1 MKMLNAIEIVLPLL
15 MLVLISIPLI
25 KVFKGNATLREAK
38 SRLLVHISGFFGIM
52 LLVFVMQMI
61 IRPDVMAAEGDETTL
76 DLMTGTLAQGL
87 GFISAALATGMSA
100 LGAGIAVAAAAPAA
114 IGAFSENEKNF
125 GKSLIFVALGE
136 GVAIYGLLISILI
149 INKL

>member
-1 MKMLNAIEIVLPLL
+1 MLSLLEIVVPLILLILIVLPL
-15 MLVLISIPLI
+15 V
-25 KVFKGNATLREAK
+25 KVFAGKATLQSARK
-38 SRLLVHISGFFGIM
+38 RLYTHISLFFGLV
-52 LLVFVMQMI
+52 LLVFVWQLSGSSLF
-61 IRPDVMAAEGDETTL
+61 AAEEVETVS
-76 DLMTGTLAQGL
+76 GEFAGSIAQGL
-87 GFISAALATGMSA
+87 GFLGAAFTTGIGSI
-100 LGAGIAVAAAAPAA
+100 GAGIAVAAAAPAA

>member
-1 MKMLNAIEIVLPLL
+1 MTVLEFILPALVVILL
-15 MLVLISIPLI
+15 SLPLI
-25 KVFKGNATLREAK
+25 KVFTGKVSVKSAKIRLATHVAGFAGAVCLALYLAAVTNAE
-38 SRLLVHISGFFGIM
+38 
-52 LLVFVMQMI
+52 
-61 IRPDVMAAEGDETTL
+61 ETAVI
-76 DLMTGTLAQGL
+76 TGTIAQGL
-87 GFISAALATGMSA
+87 GFVAAALATGLSA

-149 INKL
+149 INKI

>member
-1 MKMLNAIEIVLPLL
+1 MLSFIELLLP
-15 MLVLISIPLI
+15 LVLIVLISLPLI
-25 KVFKGNATLREAK
+25 RVFKGNVSVKTAK
-38 SRLLVHISGFFGIM
+38 SRLLTHIVSFFIVVIGSV
-52 LLVFVMQMI
+52 LFSVGDLNVF
-61 IRPDVMAAEGDETTL
+61 AAEEAVTSI
-76 DLMTGTLAQGL
+76 TGTIAQGL

>member
-1 MKMLNAIEIVLPLL
+1 MLSTIEFILPLVII
-15 MLVLISIPLI
+15 VLISLPLI
-25 KVFKGNATLREAK
+25 NVFKGNVTKKSAK
-38 SRLLVHISGFFGIM
+38 TRLIMHVSMFFAFVLGII
-52 LLVFVMQMI
+52 LFQLNGLNVF
-61 IRPDVMAAEGDETTL
+61 AAEETANEAVNAANGA
-76 DLMTGTLAQGL
+76 GTAQGL
-87 GFISAALATGMSA
+87 GYISAALATGLSA

-149 INKL
+149 INSL

>member
-1 MKMLNAIEIVLPLL
+1 MLSLLEIVVPLILVILIILPL
-15 MLVLISIPLI
+15 V
-25 KVFKGNATLREAK
+25 KVFQGKANAQTAK
-38 SRLLVHISGFFGIM
+38 RRLYTHISLFFM
-52 LLVFVMQMI
+52 MVLVVFVWQLSGSSLF
-61 IRPDVMAAEGDETTL
+61 AAEAEETAS
-76 DLMTGTLAQGL
+76 GEFAGSIAQGL
-87 GFISAALATGMSA
+87 GFIGAAFTTGIGSI
-100 LGAGIAVAAAAPAA
+100 GAGIAVAAAAPAA

>member
-1 MKMLNAIEIVLPLL
+1 MTLLEIILPAVIVALLSLPLL
-15 MLVLISIPLI
+15 
-25 KVFKGNATLREAK
+25 KVFTQKVSVRSAKLRLMTHVCGFFAVV
-38 SRLLVHISGFFGIM
+38 LGVFLYHISGTA
-52 LLVFVMQMI
+52 VH
-61 IRPDVMAAEGDETTL
+61 AEGSEVVSI
-76 DLMTGTLAQGL
+76 TGTLAQGL
-87 GFISAALATGMSA
+87 GFLSAALATGCSA
-100 LGAGIAVAAAAPAA
+100 LGAGFAVAAAAPAA

>member
-1 MKMLNAIEIVLPLL
+1 MLLEILLPLVFV
-15 MLVLISIPLI
+15 VLITLPLI
-25 KVFKGNATLREAK
+25 KVFRGGVAK
-38 SRLLVHISGFFGIM
+38 RTAKTRLYTHIALFFALV
-52 LLVFVMQMI
+52 VFVFIWQLSGSSI
-61 IRPDVMAAEGDETTL
+61 FAAEGDEV
-76 DLMTGTLAQGL
+76 DLAFVGSIAQGL
-87 GFISAALATGMSA
+87 GFLGAALATGMSS

-149 INKL
+149 INSL

>member
-1 MKMLNAIEIVLPLL
+1 MLNMIEMLVPMVLI
-15 MLVLISIPLI
+15 VLISLPLI
-25 KVFKGNATLREAK
+25 KVFKGNMSAQSAK
-38 SRLLVHISGFFGIM
+38 TRLITHIVMFFVVVIGSV
-52 LLVFVMQMI
+52 LFSVGDFSVL
-61 IRPDVMAAEGDETTL
+61 AAEETAAAGESI
-76 DLMTGTLAQGL
+76 TGTIAQGL

>member
-1 MKMLNAIEIVLPLL
+1 MSILEFVLPLAF
-15 MLVLISIPLI
+15 VILITLPLI
-25 KVFKGNATLREAK
+25 KVFKGGVSKRTVK
-38 SRLLVHISGFFGIM
+38 TRLYTHISLFFA
-52 LLVFVMQMI
+52 LVALVFVWQLSG
-61 IRPDVMAAEGDETTL
+61 VSVFAADEVVV
-76 DLMTGTLAQGL
+76 TGVFVGSIAQGL
-87 GFISAALATGMSA
+87 GFLGAALATGMSS

-149 INKL
+149 INSL

>member
-1 MKMLNAIEIVLPLL
+1 MLNIFELLIPMVLI
-15 MLVLISIPLI
+15 VLISLPLI
-25 KVFKGNATLREAK
+25 KVFRGK
-38 SRLLVHISGFFGIM
+38 ISGQSAKTRLISHIVMFFVVIVGSVIFSAGDLSVLAAEETATAANGIM
-52 LLVFVMQMI
+52 
-61 IRPDVMAAEGDETTL
+61 
-76 DLMTGTLAQGL
+76 GTNAQGL

>member
-1 MKMLNAIEIVLPLL
+1 MTVLEFILPALIIALISLPLVK
-15 MLVLISIPLI
+15 MFTG
-25 KVFKGNATLREAK
+25 KVNAK
-38 SRLLVHISGFFGIM
+38 SAKWRLTTHICSFLAVVCG
-52 LLVFVMQMI
+52 VFLFQANGVF
-61 IRPDVMAAEGDETTL
+61 AAEGATSIA
-76 DLMTGTLAQGL
+76 GTIAQGL
-87 GFISAALATGMSA
+87 GFVGAAAATGFSA

>member
-1 MKMLNAIEIVLPLL
+1 MLFKIVLPLVFV
-15 MLVLISIPLI
+15 VLITLPLI
-25 KVFKGNATLREAK
+25 KVFQGKVNRRSAK
-38 SRLLVHISGFFGIM
+38 SRLYTHISLFFA
-52 LLVFVMQMI
+52 LVAFVFIWQLTGSS
-61 IRPDVMAAEGDETTL
+61 VWAAEGDEVV
-76 DLMTGTLAQGL
+76 TGFVGSIAQGL
-87 GFISAALATGMSA
+87 GFLGAALATGMSS

-149 INKL
+149 INSL

>member
-1 MKMLNAIEIVLPLL
+1 MTVLEILLPLVAV
-15 MLVLISIPLI
+15 VLLTLPLI
-25 KVFKGNATLREAK
+25 KVFTGKVSAQSAK
-38 SRLLVHISGFFGIM
+38 RRLGVHISGFAGAVVLC
-52 LLVFVMQMI
+52 LLVAMSNSSVF
-61 IRPDVMAAEGDETTL
+61 AAGEVATI
-76 DLMTGTLAQGL
+76 TGTIAQGL
-87 GFISAALATGMSA
+87 STGFSA

-149 INKL
+149 INKI

>member
-1 MKMLNAIEIVLPLL
+1 MLNIIELLIPMVLI
-15 MLVLISIPLI
+15 VLISLPLI
-25 KVFKGNATLREAK
+25 KVFKGKVNAQSAKTRLVTHIVMFFVVIAGAFLFSVGDLSVLASEEAAAAADAA
-38 SRLLVHISGFFGIM
+38 GI
-52 LLVFVMQMI
+52 
-61 IRPDVMAAEGDETTL
+61 
-76 DLMTGTLAQGL
+76 TGTNAQGL

>member
-1 MKMLNAIEIVLPLL
+1 MLSVLEIIVPLVMVVLIVLPL
-15 MLVLISIPLI
+15 V
-25 KVFKGNATLREAK
+25 KVFSGQTTLK
-38 SRLLVHISGFFGIM
+38 STRKRLYTHISLFFALI
-52 LLVFVMQMI
+52 LFVFVWQLSGTSLF
-61 IRPDVMAAEGDETTL
+61 AAEETETAAGDFA
-76 DLMTGTLAQGL
+76 GSIAQGL
-87 GFISAALATGMSA
+87 GFLGAALTTGLGSI
-100 LGAGIAVAAAAPAA
+100 GAGIAVAAAAPAA